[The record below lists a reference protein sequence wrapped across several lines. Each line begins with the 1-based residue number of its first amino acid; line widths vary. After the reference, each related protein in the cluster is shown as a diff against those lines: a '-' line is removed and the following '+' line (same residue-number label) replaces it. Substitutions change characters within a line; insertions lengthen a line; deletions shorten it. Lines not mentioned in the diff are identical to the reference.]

1 MRAHLAAAAMLLA
14 ACGPAPETKSGES
27 KPTEAAYFKV
37 DPATAGKITGKVMF
51 TGAKPPVR
59 NIDMSGEEI
68 ECRRLHGSAVPAE
81 DVVINAD
88 GSLANV
94 FVWVSAGL
102 EGKKFEPPAQPAE
115 FDQRG
120 CMFRPHVLGIR
131 AGQPFLVSNSDPV
144 THNVHPMP
152 QANREWNQ
160 GQPPGAGKV
169 ERVFTQP
176 EIGIPVKCNVHSW
189 MKAYICVVEHPY
201 FAVTGGQ
208 GDFTLAS
215 LPPGAYTVSAFH
227 EKFGILEQKVTLA
240 SSATGEAAFAFSA
253 K

>member
-1 MRAHLAAAAMLLA
+1 MRALAILAAALFA
-14 ACGPAPETKSGES
+14 ACGSAPKPETSGA
-27 KPTEAAYFKV
+27 KEAAPVYFKA
-37 DPATAGKITGKVMF
+37 DPATAGRITGKVMF
-51 TGAKPPVR
+51 TGARPPVR
-59 NIDMSGEEI
+59 NIDMSGEEV
-68 ECRRLHGSAVPAE
+68 ECRRLHGAALPAE

-102 EGKKFEPPAQPAE
+102 EDKKFELPAQPAE

-120 CMFRPHVLGIR
+120 CMFRPHVLGVR

-152 QANREWNQ
+152 QNNREWNQ

-169 ERVFTQP
+169 ERTFHRP
-176 EIGIPVKCNVHSW
+176 EICIPVKCNVHSW
-189 MKAYICVVEHPY
+189 MKAYICVVDHPY
-201 FAVTGGQ
+201 FAVTAGKGEFAL
-208 GDFTLAS
+208 DS
-215 LPPGAYTVSAFH
+215 VPPGAYTVSAFH

-240 SSATGEAAFAFSA
+240 PSGLAEAAFAFSA